1 MTFRL
6 IASLIAGATF
16 LGVAG
21 SALATGLATCDSGDP
36 STWVSQETL
45 KVQLEGEGYEV
56 RRIKVDGGCYEAYVV
71 DESGE
76 MSERYYN
83 PVDLSFIPTDG

>member
-1 MTFRL
+1 M
-6 IASLIAGATF
+6 
-16 LGVAG
+16 
-21 SALATGLATCDSGDP
+21 
-36 STWVSQETL
+36 SQEKL

-71 DESGE
+71 DASGE

-83 PVDLSFIPTDG
+83 PVDLTFIPTGG